1 MRPAYTITSQPSCEP
16 ITYDQAAAHCR
27 VDSTDDQAYI
37 SDLIPVAREYVDGVT
52 GRASIQTAW
61 KCTAATWE
69 DLLDG
74 AVDTIKLY
82 RTPLVAVQSV
92 KYYAEDAT
100 TLTTMPTSDYR
111 VVTGYEPGLIQ
122 FIEDLPTL
130 EPRPDAIQ
138 IAFTAGYATPDQ
150 TPSILKHAIKVCVAD
165 FYEQRVS
172 IAFGQPH
179 EVKPVLFNLLQNQ
192 RVGGWTG

>member
-1 MRPAYTITSQPSCEP
+1 MIPAYTITSQPSCEP
-16 ITYDQAAAHCR
+16 ITYDQAAAHVR
-27 VDSTDDQAYI
+27 VDSTDDQSYI

-52 GRASIQTAW
+52 GRASIQAAW
-61 KCTAATWE
+61 KCTAASWD

-92 KYYAEDAT
+92 KYYALDAT
-100 TLTTMPTSDYR
+100 TLTTMPTTDYR

-122 FIEDLPTL
+122 FKESLPAL
-130 EPRPDAIQ
+130 DDRPDAIQ
-138 IAFTAGYATPDQ
+138 IAFTAGYSTPDQ
-150 TPSILKHAIKVCVAD
+150 TPAILKHCVKVCVAD

-172 IAFGQPH
+172 IVFGQPH
-179 EVKPVLFNLLQNQ
+179 EVRPVLFNLLQNQ